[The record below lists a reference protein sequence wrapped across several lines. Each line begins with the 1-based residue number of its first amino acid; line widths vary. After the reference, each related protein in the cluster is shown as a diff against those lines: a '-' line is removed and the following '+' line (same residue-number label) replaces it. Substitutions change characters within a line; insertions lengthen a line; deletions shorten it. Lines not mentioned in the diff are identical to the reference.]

1 MRRRE
6 LLSTTALGLLAG
18 AMTTGCLADADGDAS
33 TESRSPTDQ
42 PSETPTSRQPTPGV
56 TPTSTKTD
64 RPSGKPGGDLGAEL
78 EILSSEYLQDRTTTS
93 TTSMYGGTSTDEPDP
108 RYLATVANTG
118 SEPIGESRILVEV
131 YNAEGEFINTLR
143 RQIWRLDPG
152 TRWKVNMSVPRE
164 ADELTASTEIVSQEP
179 PGTDAVEITETS
191 LERRENNILDGS
203 LYIQGSGRNQTSEQ
217 IDIILYGQYL
227 NSNGDVIGAHK
238 ERKFDIPGE
247 TAFTFEVSGVRQV
260 EHMDQ
265 TAEAVAVYPQLAVYE

>member
-18 AMTTGCLADADGDAS
+18 CASGSPETEGSTGESPETGQQ
-33 TESRSPTDQ
+33 TETDTDTRTD
-42 PSETPTSRQPTPGV
+42 TPTPTETN
-56 TPTSTKTD
+56 TP
-64 RPSGKPGGDLGAEL
+64 RPSDKPGGDLGAEL

-108 RYLATVANTG
+108 RYLATVTNTG

-152 TRWKVNMSVPRE
+152 TRWKVNMSVPHR
-164 ADELTASTEIVSQEP
+164 ADDLTASTEIVSQEP